1 MKRWQDP
8 KIETRADAPRPYYY
22 IRPYVPQAGS
32 AGLQRIQKRIALG
45 YCDETTMRQAH
56 ARKQEI
62 MAPINQGKF
71 ILQAQIRFAE
81 LVEKYREARLPK
93 LGAATQRKYEAHLDN
108 HILPVFGRAELADI
122 DRQSI
127 EAWLNREAGPH
138 SHARLGG
145 GSPREARALNH
156 ETGSTPAGEHQKYGG
171 LGWWALHDLRNIMSA
186 IFTAATDWALWS
198 GPNPCAGIKLG
209 AKVERREKRIPNA
222 ADLQRFIAALPET
235 VILPAESARLVV
247 LTAVVAGLRV
257 SEVLGLQPGDI
268 DERKGTLQVNRRWHR
283 GAVGPTKSTASK
295 RVRQVG
301 DLAGELAKLG
311 RGRTYIFERGMTP
324 PDDRDLQ
331 QHVFRPAAEAVG
343 IYAPGFGMHT
353 FRRLNISWRQEAGAT
368 PFEAMKA
375 AGHSK
380 PEMTWQYTVTD
391 AGREREHVETILSR
405 VLTAGGVM

>member
-138 SHARLGG
+138 SHGVVRDAGTPKSGTRDTHGLVATSGSAPRDGRREDLPARTTY
-145 GSPREARALNH
+145 S
-156 ETGSTPAGEHQKYGG
+156 G
-171 LGWWALHDLRNIMSA
+171 LGWWSLWSLRGIMSA
-186 IFTAATDWALWS
+186 
-198 GPNPCAGIKLG
+198 
-209 AKVERREKRIPNA
+209 
-222 ADLQRFIAALPET
+222 
-235 VILPAESARLVV
+235 
-247 LTAVVAGLRV
+247 
-257 SEVLGLQPGDI
+257 
-268 DERKGTLQVNRRWHR
+268 
-283 GAVGPTKSTASK
+283 
-295 RVRQVG
+295 
-301 DLAGELAKLG
+301 
-311 RGRTYIFERGMTP
+311 
-324 PDDRDLQ
+324 
-331 QHVFRPAAEAVG
+331 
-343 IYAPGFGMHT
+343 
-353 FRRLNISWRQEAGAT
+353 
-368 PFEAMKA
+368 
-375 AGHSK
+375 
-380 PEMTWQYTVTD
+380 D
-391 AGREREHVETILSR
+391 AI
-405 VLTAGGVM
+405 